1 MVNRPRAHWAAALVA
16 CAVLGAFPYVRGTRV
31 PLLSLADL
39 GFHELGHL
47 VMYVLPISAFLT
59 AIMGSVTQVAV
70 PLGLAVYFGWWRRD
84 LPSASVCS
92 AWAATNLHDV
102 SAYVA
107 DAPYQRLP
115 LLGGEH
121 DWAYLLGPEQL
132 DHLHAAHNVAAV
144 VNGTGLVALLVA
156 LGACAYGLATTT
168 GDDSGSVSSSVSG
181 PVVATRTTPDDH
193 WPTTSRTPSAGRR
206 PPNTRW

>member
-1 MVNRPRAHWAAALVA
+1 VVTRVLAGRPRPHWAAALVA
-16 CAVLGAFPYVRGTRV
+16 CAVLGFFAYVRGTRV

-47 VMYVLPISAFLT
+47 VMYVLPISDFLT
-59 AIMGSVTQVAV
+59 AIMGSVMQVAV
-70 PLGLAVYFGWWRRD
+70 PLGFAAYFGWWRRD
-84 LPSASVCS
+84 LPSVAVCA

-102 SAYVA
+102 SVYVA
-107 DAPYQRLP
+107 DAPYERLP

-144 VNGTGLVALLVA
+144 VNGVGLVALLLA
-156 LGACAYGLATTT
+156 LGTCIYALLTTN
-168 GDDSGSVSSSVSG
+168 VRSSAST

-193 WPTTSRTPSAGRR
+193 WPTTSRTPFADR
-206 PPNTRW
+206 PHRNTRW

>member
-1 MVNRPRAHWAAALVA
+1 MVNRPRAHWAAALAA
-16 CAVLGAFPYVRGTRV
+16 CAVLGFFPYVRGTRV

-47 VMYVLPISAFLT
+47 VMYVLPISRFLT
-59 AIMGSVTQVAV
+59 AIMGSVMQVAV
-70 PLGLAVYFGWWRRD
+70 PLGLAVYFGARRRD
-84 LPSASVCS
+84 LPSVAVCT

-102 SAYVA
+102 SVYVG
-107 DAPYQRLP
+107 DAPYERLP

-144 VNGTGLVALLVA
+144 VNGFGLVALLLA
-156 LGACAYGLATTT
+156 LGTCAYALATTN
-168 GDDSGSVSSSVSG
+168 GENVRSSAAT
-181 PVVATRTTPDDH
+181 PVAAMRTTPDDH
-193 WPTTSRTPSAGRR
+193 WPTTSRTPFEDRR
-206 PPNTRW
+206 PPSTRW